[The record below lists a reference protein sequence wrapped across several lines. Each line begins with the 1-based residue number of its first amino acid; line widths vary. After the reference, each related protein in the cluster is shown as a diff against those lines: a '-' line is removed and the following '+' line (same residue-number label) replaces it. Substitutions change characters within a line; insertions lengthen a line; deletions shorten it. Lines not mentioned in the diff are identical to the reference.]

1 MSIRDQRALVQENVV
16 AAPLANLHLHS
27 KDLAPL
33 RSDARSE
40 ELANA

>member
-1 MSIRDQRALVQENVV
+1 MPLRDLVQQRVI
-16 AAPLANLHLHS
+16 ASPLANLHLHS